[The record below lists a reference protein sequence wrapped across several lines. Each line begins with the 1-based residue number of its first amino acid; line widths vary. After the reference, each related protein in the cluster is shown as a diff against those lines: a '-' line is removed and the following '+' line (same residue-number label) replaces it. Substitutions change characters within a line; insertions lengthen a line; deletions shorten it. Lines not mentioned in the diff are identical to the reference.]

1 MQKISGM
8 KTRATRHHQKK
19 YKVLVGNNDSY
30 AVTSVNKHESHI
42 TGMYCFNAIG
52 VKLDPFIILPTIENL
67 PNECKDLNAFLTS
80 QKSGWIYI
88 YNFFVYTFQ
97 QKFLT
102 IDCN

>member
-1 MQKISGM
+1 MV
-8 KTRATRHHQKK
+8 A
-19 YKVLVGNNDSY
+19 NNDSY